1 MRSRRHVAV
10 HIVARLER
18 MFPSISKTT
27 ADLKRVLETSRGF
40 DYPEFSEP
48 KTLLFLGATTGAEL
62 EIDADLLAAWI
73 CHMSHSSRVRME
85 LLENATLRS
94 LAHSEVLAAATL
106 ARAHMEAAAWAA
118 YANEELVKMAET
130 ASWVRLKSLVP
141 KMLYG
146 TAVAKEE
153 KHLSEDAADLL
164 RLDPTS
170 VMNAI
175 DALDRF
181 CGIAAGSK
189 GASLR
194 VLYAPLSDYAHPT
207 IRGVRH
213 LFEPTSETSEGWA
226 IQYTC
231 DERAV
236 AAEAELVLG
245 TLLLSMRLGHSASL
259 LMRLGTI
266 EETNEGLRYIKPEAD
281 VGMGVWQHIML
292 GTIPEDA

>member
-1 MRSRRHVAV
+1 
-10 HIVARLER
+10 
-18 MFPSISKTT
+18 
-27 ADLKRVLETSRGF
+27 
-40 DYPEFSEP
+40 
-48 KTLLFLGATTGAEL
+48 
-62 EIDADLLAAWI
+62 
-73 CHMSHSSRVRME
+73 MSHSSRVRME

-94 LAHSEVLAAATL
+94 LTHSEVLAASTL
-106 ARAHMEAAAWAA
+106 TRAHMEAAAWAA
-118 YANEELVKMAET
+118 YANEELVKIAET

-153 KHLSEDAADLL
+153 RHLSEDASDLL

-181 CGIAAGSK
+181 GITAGRT
-189 GASLR
+189 GGSLR
-194 VLYAPLSDYAHPT
+194 LLYASLSDYAHPT

-213 LFEPTSETSEGWA
+213 LFEPTSETSEGWT

-231 DERAV
+231 DERVMAS
-236 AAEAELVLG
+236 EAELILG
-245 TLLLSMRLGHSASL
+245 TLLLSMRLGHGASL

-266 EETNEGLRYIKPEAD
+266 EETNEGLRYIKPDAD
-281 VGMGVWQHIML
+281 VGMGVWKHIML
-292 GTIPEDA
+292 GVLPEDA